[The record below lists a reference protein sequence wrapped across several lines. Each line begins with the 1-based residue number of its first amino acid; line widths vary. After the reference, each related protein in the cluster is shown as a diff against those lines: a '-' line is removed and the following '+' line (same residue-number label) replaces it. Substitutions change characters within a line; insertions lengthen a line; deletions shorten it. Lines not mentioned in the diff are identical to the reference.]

1 MQYVEVPCRRII
13 LLLFGRLRSL
23 GLFGSTVLRKWRN
36 SKHGHGLE
44 VMDASRRTFFARF
57 FRSLRNLREAFSTL
71 GARPAYGAT
80 PCTRE

>member
-1 MQYVEVPCRRII
+1 MQYVEVPCSIII

-23 GLFGSTVLRKWRN
+23 GLFGSTVLEKWRN
-36 SKHGHGLE
+36 SEHGHGLE
-44 VMDASRRTFFARF
+44 VMDTSRCTFFARF